1 VCHRD
6 LKPENFLLAEKND
19 ISSVKM
25 IDFGLS
31 AFFKSNKSYL
41 KNNRNSKENFRHSLI
56 QKTINSQMIKKFSTL
71 AGTSYYIAPEVIKGR
86 YDELCD
92 IWSSGV
98 ILYVLLVGYP
108 PF

>member
-1 VCHRD
+1 
-6 LKPENFLLAEKND
+6 
-19 ISSVKM
+19 
-25 IDFGLS
+25 
-31 AFFKSNKSYL
+31 
-41 KNNRNSKENFRHSLI
+41 
-56 QKTINSQMIKKFSTL
+56 MIKKFSTL